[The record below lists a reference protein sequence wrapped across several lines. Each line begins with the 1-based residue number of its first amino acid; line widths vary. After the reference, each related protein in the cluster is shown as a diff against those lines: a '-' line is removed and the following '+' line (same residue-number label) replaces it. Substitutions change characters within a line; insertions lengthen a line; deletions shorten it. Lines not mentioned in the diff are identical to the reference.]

1 MSTNLKNK
9 SSISIVFLMSY
20 SCLSEEKIPTSNVT
34 LAAAPAKFILYET
47 GSGWSCFRWTQTFL
61 GYSKTEGPEQKD

>member
-20 SCLSEEKIPTSNVT
+20 SCLSEEKIATSNVT
-34 LAAAPAKFILYET
+34 LAAAPAKFILYEN

-61 GYSKTEGPEQKD
+61 GYSKTEGPEQED